1 MLSLLIIA
9 FTLPSVFSEK
19 PYPTT
24 SPTDSPTTLSPTD
37 SPTDS
42 PTTLS
47 PTPSPSAS
55 PTHSPT
61 LPPDLHIWWEKNIQH
76 KLNARPDY
84 TTPPVDLKPH
94 TPWWEEYRQE
104 QSNTVPYVPRK
115 KGKTVLP
122 FCLGFGSNCSP
133 LYVQY

>member
-1 MLSLLIIA
+1 MLTLLIIA
-9 FTLPSVFSEK
+9 FSLPSVFSEK
-19 PYPTT
+19 PYPTS
-24 SPTDSPTTLSPTD
+24 SPTDSPTQTPTD
-37 SPTDS
+37 SPTQTLTDS
-42 PTTLS
+42 PTQT
-47 PTPSPSAS
+47 PTSS

-61 LPPDLHIWWEKNIQH
+61 LPPDLHIWWEKMIQP

-84 TTPPVDLKPH
+84 TNPPPDPKPH

-104 QSNTVPYVPRK
+104 QSTTVAYVPRK
-115 KGKTVLP
+115 AGKTVLP